1 MGKKVVRVF
10 LDSNVI
16 LSGLLSEKGAPRIL
30 LDLLSLRLPFLMGS
44 TGRYNLI
51 EIERNLKKK
60 MPGLFPLFKDYLLK
74 LNLKVIPLPRPE
86 DVRGFSGQIAEKDAP
101 VLVSVIRSKA
111 DFLVTGDKQH
121 FGKMKGIGKYRF
133 QVVTPSEFIDSIL
146 PEILKGL
153 EEKD

>member
-1 MGKKVVRVF
+1 
-10 LDSNVI
+10 
-16 LSGLLSEKGAPRIL
+16 
-30 LDLLSLRLPFLMGS
+30 MGS

-60 MPGLFPLFKDYLLK
+60 MPGLFPLFKDYLPK

-101 VLVSVIRSKA
+101 VLVSAIQSKA

-121 FGKMKGIGKYRF
+121 FGKMKGIGEYRF
-133 QVVTPSEFIDSIL
+133 QVATPSEFIDSIL

-153 EEKD
+153 EEKN